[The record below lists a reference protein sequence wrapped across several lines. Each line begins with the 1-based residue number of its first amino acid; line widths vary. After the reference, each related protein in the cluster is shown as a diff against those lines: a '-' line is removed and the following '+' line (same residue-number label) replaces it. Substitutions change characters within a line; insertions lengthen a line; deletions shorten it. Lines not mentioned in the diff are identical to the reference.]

1 MWFMSVVVGTIGFIM
16 PQLIIIHTVMPEC
29 SVYMLVQTRQ
39 MYGFRLYCD
48 VIFIHNLLHF
58 LSF

>member
-1 MWFMSVVVGTIGFIM
+1 M

-58 LSF
+58 LSFWQWLNIKH